1 MTPAGA
7 SISVGIGPL
16 DSPDVELQGK
26 PYEESRMDRIE
37 AWLENRIFNCR
48 FLTLMAVVG
57 SLVGA
62 TLCFIKGS
70 IFVAESVKVFV
81 HHCIKGMNTGKVIML
96 LVEALDVY
104 LIGTVMLIFGMGLYE
119 LFVDTLILPDGAVAS
134 SLLRSRS
141 SSLFGLFPLRA
152 RPKWLEISS
161 LDEMK
166 TKLGHVIVMILLVGM
181 FEKSKKI
188 VITTAMD
195 LFLFSGS
202 VALAAGCLYLLSKL
216 HSGGGLD
223 DLTSH

>member
-1 MTPAGA
+1 MKAR
-7 SISVGIGPL
+7 
-16 DSPDVELQGK
+16 
-26 PYEESRMDRIE
+26 EEHKMDQIE

-81 HHCIKGMNTGKVIML
+81 HHCIKGLNTGKVIML

-166 TKLGHVIVMILLVGM
+166 TKLGHVSTGPHLILTHPIPFLVTLPRHGFGCPLPM
-181 FEKSKKI
+181 GLAQGAEFEPLC
-188 VITTAMD
+188 T
-195 LFLFSGS
+195 
-202 VALAAGCLYLLSKL
+202 
-216 HSGGGLD
+216 
-223 DLTSH
+223 